1 MDKNKDDET
10 IEWTRSSGDST
21 SLRHCVSRIYWFIP
35 RFRPRLPR
43 SRRCRRRYR
52 RLVVS
57 LNFSSS
63 LRTRAPNSI
72 FDCGKLSF
80 PVCVRAALQ
89 LWFTSIDATSVPEHI
104 IVPGI
109 DDVAL
114 VMPGLC
120 ALIRT
125 GYIHI
130 HGLSMILWHV
140 MSLRTVKISS
150 YLLSKDSNECYTHV
164 RITKWCKTND
174 DKRYDMWNC

>member
-1 MDKNKDDET
+1 MIRVQNNRATNDKNKGDET
-10 IEWTRSSGDST
+10 IEWIRSSGDST
-21 SLRHCVSRIYWFIP
+21 SLRHCVSRIYWFITAP
-35 RFRPRLPR
+35 STPITP
-43 SRRCRRRYR
+43 SRRRRRYR

-63 LRTRAPNSI
+63 LRTRAPNSV
-72 FDCGKLSF
+72 FDCGKPSF
-80 PVCVRAALQ
+80 PVCARAALQ
-89 LWFTSIDATSVPEHI
+89 LRFISIGATSVPERI

-130 HGLSMILWHV
+130 HACRWYYAMWRVFVPPEFLLTC
-140 MSLRTVKISS
+140 RQKIQQRM
-150 YLLSKDSNECYTHV
+150 L
-164 RITKWCKTND
+164 
-174 DKRYDMWNC
+174 

>member
-43 SRRCRRRYR
+43 CRRRCRRRYR

-120 ALIRT
+120 ALDP
-125 GYIHI
+125 
-130 HGLSMILWHV
+130 HGIYPYPWLVDDIMT
-140 MSLRTVKISS
+140 RYESS
-150 YLLSKDSNECYTHV
+150 YSQNFFLLV
-164 RITKWCKTND
+164 V
-174 DKRYDMWNC
+174 KR